1 MKAYTL
7 ITGATGG
14 LGKAFAVAC
23 AEQGHNLILTD
34 ISNEKLEILGESLKA
49 RYKTD
54 ILWAVCNLMEQEARE
69 KLFKQLDALAGE
81 IRFTINVAGLDFE
94 GGVETLNSSKVS
106 RVMRV
111 NTEATLDITRYSAA
125 TKHSDAFYIINV
137 ASMAGF
143 YPMPLK
149 ALYSASKRAII
160 QFSLAVREEIKEKNG
175 HITVLCP
182 AGLRTNAKVI
192 NKIESQGLMGRLT
205 TIDTGKVVVRVLKCV
220 RRGRPILIPGLI
232 NVLIVH
238 FSRLVPDITK
248 ARFVFKRWRDAQV
261 KYQKQRLP
269 KGREVLYD

>member
-1 MKAYTL
+1 MKTYTL

-34 ISNEKLEILGESLKA
+34 ISNEKLEILAESLKA
-49 RYKTD
+49 RYKTE
-54 ILWAVCNLMEQEARE
+54 ILWAACNLMDQESRE
-69 KLFKQLDALAGE
+69 SLFKQLDGLDGE
-81 IRFTINVAGLDFE
+81 LGYTINVAGLDFE

-111 NTEATLDITRYSAA
+111 NTEASLDITRYAASAR
-125 TKHSDAFYIINV
+125 HSGAFYIINV

-160 QFSLAVREEIKEKNG
+160 QFSLAVREEIKDKNG

-192 NKIESQGLMGRLT
+192 EKIDSQGIMGRLT
-205 TIDTGKVVVRVLKCV
+205 TVETGKVVARALKCA
-220 RRGRPILIPGLI
+220 RRNRAILIPGLI
-232 NVLIVH
+232 NMLIVNV
-238 FSRLVPDITK
+238 SRLVPDITK
-248 ARFVFKRWRDAQV
+248 ARYVFKRWSDANN
-261 KYQKQRLP
+261 KETKQRLH